1 MLAARLSS
9 GCHQGERA
17 MRLTFT
23 AGLIRAVMLGL
34 PALSMLVAPAL
45 TAQEQAPAALPAASR
60 PAPTQA
66 TPSLGA
72 PASPAA
78 LQTLPAPA
86 SQTPPPATTAPPATE
101 LAAKPHPFSSAAA
114 RRDAW
119 KSLSDGLEEKDSD
132 RRVQAILA
140 LGTIGTNPMAV
151 RLVESALQ
159 DKNSLVRQAAATTLG
174 KMKARSSIPKLRTAM
189 DDESAIVSF
198 AAATA
203 LWNMGDKSGQDIFVE
218 VMEGDR
224 KVAQGTVSQ
233 GLHTAHEKLR
243 DPGALAELGA
253 SMAAGAF
260 LGPAGMGVTVVA
272 DLAKD
277 KGAPARAAC
286 ARLLAQDMDADSRS
300 ALEDAL
306 NDKSWVVRATAAE
319 ALATGRSRSS
329 LPKVASL
336 LDDDR
341 SEVRYSAAAA
351 VIRLTPAL

>member
-1 MLAARLSS
+1 MGSTCTGTARWM
-9 GCHQGERA
+9 RA
-17 MRLTFT
+17 DM
-23 AGLIRAVMLGL
+23 IGL
-34 PALSMLVAPAL
+34 PALMMLIMLLISPALPARERAPA
-45 TAQEQAPAALPAASR
+45 PSPAASR
-60 PAPTQA
+60 TAPKQAAPTASGAQQA
-66 TPSLGA
+66 P
-72 PASPAA
+72 
-78 LQTLPAPA
+78 QEPAPA
-86 SQTPPPATTAPPATE
+86 ASPSAATTPPAAVPAP
-101 LAAKPHPFSSAAA
+101 KPKPFSAVAA

-119 KSLSDGLEEKDSD
+119 KSLGDGLEEKDSD

-140 LGTIGTNPMAV
+140 LGTVGPNLTAV
-151 RLVESALQ
+151 HLVESALQ

-174 KMKARSSIPKLRTAM
+174 KMKSRRSIAKLRTAM
-189 DDESAIVSF
+189 DDDSPIVSF

-218 VMEGDR
+218 VLEGDR
-224 KVAQGTVSQ
+224 KVSQGPVSQ
-233 GLHTAHEKLR
+233 GLHTAHEKLH

-277 KGAPARAAC
+277 KDGPARAAC
-286 ARLLAQDMDADSRS
+286 ARLLAQGMDADSRNT
-300 ALEDAL
+300 LEDAL
-306 NDKSWVVRATAAE
+306 NDKNWVVRATAAE

>member
-1 MLAARLSS
+1 
-9 GCHQGERA
+9 

-23 AGLIRAVMLGL
+23 AGLTRAAMVGL
-34 PALSMLVAPAL
+34 PALSMLISPAPTVRA
-45 TAQEQAPAALPAASR
+45 QAPAAPPPASR
-60 PAPTQA
+60 PAPTQ
-66 TPSLGA
+66 GA
-72 PASPAA
+72 PAAPAA
-78 LQTLPAPA
+78 QQTPPAPA
-86 SQTPPPATTAPPATE
+86 SQTPPPATTAPPTAE
-101 LAAKPHPFSSAAA
+101 PAPKPRPFSVAGA

-119 KSLSDGLEEKDSD
+119 NSLNDGLEEKDSD

-140 LGTIGTNPMAV
+140 LGTIGTNPKAV
-151 RLVESALQ
+151 HLVESALD

-174 KMKARSSIPKLRTAM
+174 TMKARSSIPKLRTAM

-218 VMEGDR
+218 VLEGDR
-224 KVAQGTVSQ
+224 KVSQGAVRQ

-243 DPGALAELGA
+243 DPGAMAELGA
-253 SMAAGAF
+253 QIAAGAL

-272 DLAKD
+272 DMAKD
-277 KGAPARAAC
+277 KGAPARAVC
-286 ARLLAQDMDADSRS
+286 ARLLAQGLDADSRS

-319 ALATGRSRSS
+319 ALAIGKSRSS
-329 LPKVASL
+329 LPMVASL

-351 VIRLTPAL
+351 VIRLAPAL